1 MFDTVIRGG
10 TVVDGTGAP
19 AFAGDVA
26 VRDGRIAAVGKVE
39 GRAKRTIDAE
49 GKLVTPGWVDIH
61 THYDGQATWDTT
73 LAPSSLHGVTTTVF
87 GNCGVGFAPVYP
99 DRHEWLVQLMEGVE
113 DIPGSALSEGI
124 TWEWESFPE
133 YLDALERRTY
143 TMDVGACIAHGALRG
158 YVMGDRGANNEAA
171 TPEDI
176 AEMARLVGQ
185 AMDAGAF
192 GLSTSRTTVHRA
204 RDGKPVPGTYAAM
217 DELTALAKAVV
228 RSGHGVLEVV
238 PAGVTGEDIE
248 ATPDELRW
256 MIKVATQDGCPV
268 SFILL
273 QVNGA
278 PDLWK
283 DGLAACEKV
292 RSAGGRLKA
301 QVSPRTV
308 GLIIGLRSPYHPFVN
323 APTWQKLSALTHEQR
338 VRRLQRDPELRRRL
352 AAEGGATLMGA
363 GAGGPGAWGGSYV
376 FEDASDSYEPPAE
389 KSIAALA
396 EREGRDPREF
406 ALDKLLERDGEGL
419 LIGHAL
425 NYAYGDLSAA
435 YEMLQH
441 EDTVAAGSDGGAH
454 VRFICDASIPSFLLT
469 HWARDRSR
477 GPRLPLEFAVKKQTA
492 DTADLYSLS
501 DRGRLVE
508 GLRADINVID
518 HDNLRLG
525 RPRLVNDLPAGASR
539 MIQGADGYDLTMV
552 AGVATREGGADTGA
566 RPGRLMRSGKAA

>member
-19 AFAGDVA
+19 AFIGDVA
-26 VRDGRIAAVGKVE
+26 VQDGRIAAVGKVE
-39 GRAKRTIDAE
+39 GRAKRTINAE
-49 GKLVTPGWVDIH
+49 GRLVAPGWVDIH

-73 LAPSSLHGVTTTVF
+73 LSPSSLHGVTTTIF
-87 GNCGVGFAPVYP
+87 GNCGVGFAPVHP

-113 DIPGSALSEGI
+113 DIPGTALTEGI

-143 TMDVGACIAHGALRG
+143 TMDIGACMAHGALRG

-171 TPEDI
+171 TADDI
-176 AEMARLVGQ
+176 AEMARLVAQ
-185 AMDAGAF
+185 AQEAGAF

-217 DELTALAKAVV
+217 DELTALAEALV
-228 RSGHGVLEVV
+228 RSGHGLLEVV
-238 PAGVTGEDIE
+238 PAGIAGEDIE
-248 ATPDELRW
+248 ATPGELGW
-256 MIKVATQDGCPV
+256 MIKVATQVGCPV
-268 SFILL
+268 TFLLL

-292 RSAGGRLKA
+292 RSAGGRLTA
-301 QVSPRTV
+301 QVSPRTLGMIV
-308 GLIIGLRSPYHPFVN
+308 GLRSPYHPFVN
-323 APTWQKLSALTHEQR
+323 APTWATLSSLTHEQR
-338 VRRLQRDPELRRRL
+338 VKRLQTDPELRRRL
-352 AAEGGATLMGA
+352 ACEGGSSLMGTT
-363 GAGGPGAWGGSYV
+363 GGIGAWSRSYV
-376 FEDASDSYEPPAE
+376 FEDAGESYEPPAE

-396 EREGRDPREF
+396 ERAGRDPREV
-406 ALDKLLERDGEGL
+406 ALDKMVEGDGEGF

-425 NYAYGDLSAA
+425 NYSYGDLSAA
-435 YEMLQH
+435 YEMLRH

-454 VRFICDASIPSFLLT
+454 VRLICDASIPSFLLT

-501 DRGRLVE
+501 DRGRLAQ

-518 HDNLRLG
+518 HDNLKLQ
-525 RPRLVNDLPAGASR
+525 PPQWVNDLPGGASR
-539 MIQGADGYDLTMV
+539 MIQGVDGYDLTMV
-552 AGVATREGGADTGA
+552 AGVATREAGADTGA
-566 RPGRLMRSGKAA
+566 RPGRLMRSGKAS

>member
-19 AFAGDVA
+19 AFIGDVA
-26 VRDGRIAAVGKVE
+26 VQDGRIAAVGKVE
-39 GRAKRTIDAE
+39 GRAKRTINAE
-49 GKLVTPGWVDIH
+49 GRLVAPGWVDIH

-73 LAPSSLHGVTTTVF
+73 LSPSSLHGVTTTIF
-87 GNCGVGFAPVYP
+87 GNCGVGFAPVHP

-113 DIPGSALSEGI
+113 DIPGTALTEGI
-124 TWEWESFPE
+124 TWDWESFPE

-143 TMDVGACIAHGALRG
+143 TMDIGACMAHGALRG

-171 TPEDI
+171 TADDI
-176 AEMARLVGQ
+176 AQMARLVAQ
-185 AMDAGAF
+185 AQEAGAF

-217 DELTALAKAVV
+217 DELTALAEALV
-228 RSGHGVLEVV
+228 RSGHGLLEVV
-238 PAGVTGEDIE
+238 PAGIAGEDIE
-248 ATPDELRW
+248 ATPGELSW
-256 MIKVATQDGCPV
+256 MVKVATQVGCPV
-268 SFILL
+268 TFLLL

-301 QVSPRTV
+301 QVSPRTLGMIV
-308 GLIIGLRSPYHPFVN
+308 GLRSPYHPFVN
-323 APTWQKLSALTHEQR
+323 APTWAKLSSLTHEQR
-338 VRRLQRDPELRRRL
+338 VRQLQTDPELRRRL
-352 AAEGGATLMGA
+352 ACEGGSSLMGTT
-363 GAGGPGAWGGSYV
+363 GGIGAWSRSYV
-376 FEDASDSYEPPAE
+376 FESPGESYEPPAE

-396 EREGRDPREF
+396 ERAGRDPREV
-406 ALDKLLERDGEGL
+406 ALDEMLEGDGERF

-425 NYAYGDLSAA
+425 NYSNGDLSAA
-435 YEMLQH
+435 YEMLRH

-454 VRFICDASIPSFLLT
+454 VRLICDASIPSFLLT

-518 HDNLRLG
+518 HANLTLQS
-525 RPRLVNDLPAGASR
+525 PQWVNDLPGGASR
-539 MIQGADGYDLTMV
+539 MIQGVDGYDLTMV
-552 AGVATREGGADTGA
+552 AGVATRESGEDTGA
-566 RPGRLMRSGKAA
+566 RPGRLMRSGQAS

>member
-19 AFAGDVA
+19 PFTGDVA
-26 VRDGRIAAVGKVE
+26 VTGGRITAVGKVE
-39 GRAKRTIDAE
+39 GRARRTVDAE
-49 GKLVTPGWVDIH
+49 GKLVAPGWVDIH

-87 GNCGVGFAPVYP
+87 GNCGVGFAPVSP

-113 DIPGSALSEGI
+113 DIPGTALSEGI
-124 TWEWESFPE
+124 TWGWESFPE
-133 YLDALERRTY
+133 YLDALARRSF
-143 TMDVGACIAHGALRG
+143 TMDVGACLAHGALRS

-171 TPEDI
+171 APDDI
-176 AEMARLVGQ
+176 AAMARLVTQ
-185 AMDAGAF
+185 AQQAGAF

-217 DELTALAKAVV
+217 DELTALAEAVAG
-228 RSGHGVLEVV
+228 SGHGVLEVV

-248 ATPDELRW
+248 ATPGELSW
-256 MIKVATQDGCPV
+256 MVKVATEVGCPV

-278 PDLWK
+278 PELWR
-283 DGLAACEKV
+283 DGLAACDKV
-292 RSAGGRLKA
+292 RAAGGRLTA

-323 APTWQKLSALTHEQR
+323 APAWAQLASLTHEQR
-338 VRRLQRDPELRRRL
+338 VQRLRADPDLRRRL
-352 AAEGGATLMGA
+352 AAEGGSTLTGA
-363 GAGGPGAWGGSYV
+363 NAGGPGAWGGSYV
-376 FEDASDSYEPPAE
+376 FEDSSASYEPPPG

-406 ALDKLLERDGEGL
+406 ALDKMLGDDGEGL

-425 NYAYGDLSAA
+425 NYSSGDLSAA
-435 YEMLQH
+435 YEMLRH
-441 EDTVAAGSDGGAH
+441 PDTVAAGSDGGAH
-454 VRFICDASIPSFLLT
+454 VRMICDASIPSFLLT
-469 HWARDRSR
+469 HWTRDRSR
-477 GPRLPLEFAVKKQTA
+477 GPLLPLEFAVKKQTA
-492 DTADLYSLS
+492 DTADLYALT
-501 DRGRLVE
+501 DRGRLAE

-518 HDNLRLG
+518 HGNLRLQ
-525 RPRLVNDLPAGASR
+525 RPRLVNDLPAGAAR
-539 MIQGADGYDLTMV
+539 LIQGADGYDLTMV
-552 AGVATREGGADTGA
+552 AGVATREGGEDTGA
-566 RPGRLMRSGKAA
+566 RPGRLMRAGRAS

>member
-19 AFAGDVA
+19 AFIGDVA
-26 VRDGRIAAVGKVE
+26 VQDGRIAAVGKVE
-39 GRAKRTIDAE
+39 GRAKRTINAE
-49 GKLVTPGWVDIH
+49 GRLVAPGWVDIH

-73 LAPSSLHGVTTTVF
+73 LSPSSLHGVTTTIF
-87 GNCGVGFAPVYP
+87 GNCGVGFAPVHP

-113 DIPGSALSEGI
+113 DIPGTALTEGI

-143 TMDVGACIAHGALRG
+143 TMDIGACMAHGALRG

-176 AEMARLVGQ
+176 AEMARLVAQ
-185 AMDAGAF
+185 AQEAGAF

-217 DELTALAKAVV
+217 DELTALAETLV
-228 RSGHGVLEVV
+228 RSGHGLLEVV
-238 PAGVTGEDIE
+238 PAGIAGEDIE
-248 ATPDELRW
+248 ATPGELSW
-256 MIKVATQDGCPV
+256 MIKVATEVGCPV
-268 SFILL
+268 TFLLL

-301 QVSPRTV
+301 QVSPRTLGMIV
-308 GLIIGLRSPYHPFVN
+308 GLRSPYHPFVN
-323 APTWQKLSALTHEQR
+323 APTWAKLSSLTHEQR
-338 VRRLQRDPELRRRL
+338 VQQLQRDPELRRRL
-352 AAEGGATLMGA
+352 ASEGGSSLMGTT
-363 GAGGPGAWGGSYV
+363 GGIGAWSRSYV
-376 FEDASDSYEPPAE
+376 FEDAGESYEPPAE

-396 EREGRDPREF
+396 ERAGRDPREV
-406 ALDKLLERDGEGL
+406 ALDEMLEGDGEGF

-425 NYAYGDLSAA
+425 NYSNGDLSAA
-435 YEMLQH
+435 YEMLRHQ
-441 EDTVAAGSDGGAH
+441 DTVAAGSDGGAH
-454 VRFICDASIPSFLLT
+454 VRLICDASIPSFLLT

-518 HDNLRLG
+518 HDNLKLQ
-525 RPRLVNDLPAGASR
+525 PPQWVNDLPGGASR
-539 MIQGADGYDLTMV
+539 MIQGVDGYDLTMV

-566 RPGRLMRSGKAA
+566 RPGRLMRSGQAS